1 MKSFIIRLL
10 QVIWILSATFSLIA
24 IVVNILNVYFDSV
37 PGIIGGFFGWSIFLM
52 IIQYLIFAKLDPR
65 YLFDGSLKNE
75 KLTAL
80 TLSEAVYSS

>member
-10 QVIWILSATFSLIA
+10 QVIWILSAAFALIA
-24 IVVNILNVYFDSV
+24 TVVNILNVYFDSV

-75 KLTAL
+75 K
-80 TLSEAVYSS
+80 